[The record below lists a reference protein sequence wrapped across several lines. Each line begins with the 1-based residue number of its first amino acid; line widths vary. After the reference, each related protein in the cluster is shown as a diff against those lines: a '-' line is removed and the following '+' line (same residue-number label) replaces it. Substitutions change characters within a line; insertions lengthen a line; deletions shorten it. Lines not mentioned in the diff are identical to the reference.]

1 MKRRKMKKSNFCEQ
15 DDEGSDGGD
24 VETLVFGDIES
35 TFWTRKT
42 TASRKYTE
50 ENPLLLPFVSIS
62 WLEVSLLLHRNTD
75 GNINTRCSVV
85 SKFTW
90 RHSSTFVSFSS
101 SSFAS
106 FSFSCLCGFGNWTKL
121 REAKTLFAVLS
132 RFDVHDDRV
141 LASVCLQGNSS
152 MLDMTMMWCEPT
164 LNKSVAKR
172 AMCRGKATSDGSN
185 GYGTMTLCTYKT
197 KKTFTKWT
205 STMAAKRNAETKK
218 KNEWRA
224 SERMKTENYWWWIAN
239 GNHCNDDAAADDD
252 DNDGTSC
259 SGVINGMRNTIKI

>member
-1 MKRRKMKKSNFCEQ
+1 MKKSNFCEQ

-106 FSFSCLCGFGNWTKL
+106 FSFSCVWVWKL
-121 REAKTLFAVLS
+121 NKITRSEDTFCRLESFRCARRSCARICVLA
-132 RFDVHDDRV
+132 RKFVDVGHDDDVMWTNTKQERCEESDV
-141 LASVCLQGNSS
+141 SRESDVRWFKWLRYNDFVHLQNQK
-152 MLDMTMMWCEPT
+152 DI
-164 LNKSVAKR
+164 
-172 AMCRGKATSDGSN
+172 
-185 GYGTMTLCTYKT
+185 YK
-197 KKTFTKWT
+197 
-205 STMAAKRNAETKK
+205 MNV
-218 KNEWRA
+218 
-224 SERMKTENYWWWIAN
+224 
-239 GNHCNDDAAADDD
+239 
-252 DNDGTSC
+252 NDG
-259 SGVINGMRNTIKI
+259 G